1 VTIDSMMKKQIL
13 YTLAACSVLCAS
25 APALAQTTVDSTNAA
40 SQYKLELGFGAAV
53 IRFPAYRGSNQS
65 SFVALPFPYIDYRGD
80 FFKADREGLRGS
92 LFNSE
97 RVELSVSV
105 SGSPPTK
112 SEGIELRKGMPNLK
126 PSLEFGP
133 QLNIRLSDP
142 NDKSVKLNLRLPL
155 RQGISLESKPKNVG
169 LTFSPNLNL
178 DIPNPLGL
186 SGANFGVV
194 FGPIFTSKKQNDYFY
209 TVDSAYATSTRPAY
223 QAKGGYAGTALTVGL
238 SRRVGNVWAATYA
251 RYDNLGGASF
261 ANSPLVAT
269 KNYVT
274 AGVAVAYIFKQF

>member
-1 VTIDSMMKKQIL
+1 MTIIQMKQSLFIT
-13 YTLAACSVLCAS
+13 TLALFCALGS
-25 APALAQTTVDSTNAA
+25 LTPAHAQTDTAIAA
-40 SQYKLELGFGAAV
+40 SPYKLELGFGAAV

-65 SFVALPFPYIDYRGD
+65 SFVALPFPYVDYRGD

-133 QLNIRLSDP
+133 QLNVRLSDP
-142 NDKSVKLNLRLPL
+142 SDKTWKLNLRLPL
-155 RQGISLESKPKNVG
+155 RQGISLQSKPKNVG

-194 FGPIFTSKKQNDYFY
+194 VGPIFTSKKQNDYFY
-209 TVDSAYATSTRPAY
+209 TVDSLYATTTRPAY
-223 QAKGGYAGTALTVGL
+223 QAKGGYAGSALTVGL
-238 SRRVGNVWAATYA
+238 SRRMGDVWAATYV
-251 RYDNLGGASF
+251 RYDNLGGATF

>member
-1 VTIDSMMKKQIL
+1 MILKTVIHLLILSSAFSAYAVCAQEKLSDS
-13 YTLAACSVLCAS
+13 
-25 APALAQTTVDSTNAA
+25 
-40 SQYKLELGFGAAV
+40 YKLELGFGAAF
-53 IRFPAYRGSNQS
+53 IGFPAYRGSNQTDL
-65 SFVALPFPYIDYRGD
+65 VTLPFPYVDYRGD
-80 FFKADREGLRGS
+80 FLKADREGIRGS

-112 SEGIELRKGMPNLK
+112 SEGITLRKGMPDLK
-126 PSLEFGP
+126 PSLEIGP

-142 NDKSVKLNLRLPL
+142 ANKTYKLNLRLPL
-155 RQGISLESKPKNVG
+155 RQGVSLEGKPKNVG

-186 SGANFGVV
+186 AGANFGVV

-209 TVDSAYATSTRPAY
+209 TVESAYATAARPAY
-223 QAKGGYAGTALTVGL
+223 AAKAGYAGTQLTIGL
-238 SRRVGNVWAATYA
+238 SRRMGDVWAGAYV

-261 ANSPLVAT
+261 VNSPLVAT
-269 KNYVT
+269 KNYAT
-274 AGVAVAYIFKQF
+274 AGLAIAYIFKKFD